1 MALQKYQVTG
11 HSGQTEVIEAA
22 SPVAANRVFVDHH
35 GEPAKSTTLVLEA
48 EIHEKDTA
56 RG

>member
-1 MALQKYQVTG
+1 MAQKYKVTG

-22 SPVAANRVFVDHH
+22 SPIEANGVYAEHH
-35 GEPAKSTTLVLEA
+35 GEPARSTTLVHEA